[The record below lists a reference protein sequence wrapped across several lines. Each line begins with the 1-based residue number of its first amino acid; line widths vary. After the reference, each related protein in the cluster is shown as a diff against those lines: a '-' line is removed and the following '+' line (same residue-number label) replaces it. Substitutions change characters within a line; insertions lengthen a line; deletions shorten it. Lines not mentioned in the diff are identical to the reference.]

1 MAVLRLGL
9 PGAAVATAV
18 SQLAGGVVP
27 VLYFLKGRGG
37 LLRLGKTSWDG
48 KAMKKACSNG
58 SSEFI
63 SNISMSLVSMLY
75 NYQLIRYAG
84 EDGVAAYGVL
94 MYVAMIFLAVFIG
107 FSVGTAPVVGFHFG
121 AEHKDE
127 VKGLLRM
134 SLKVVGIFSVLM
146 FLAGETLALP
156 LARLFVGYDASL
168 QSLTLR
174 AFTIYSFSF
183 LFVGVP
189 IYGSSFFTAL
199 NDGVTSAAISFL
211 RTVVFEVAAVLTFPL
226 LWGIDGVWFSTVVTE
241 VVAAL
246 LTIYFWVTKAKKYGY

>member
-1 MAVLRLGL
+1 MRWTFSY
-9 PGAAVATAV
+9 PI
-18 SQLAGGVVP
+18 
-27 VLYFLKGRGG
+27 
-37 LLRLGKTSWDG
+37 
-48 KAMKKACSNG
+48 
-58 SSEFI
+58 I
-63 SNISMSLVSMLY
+63 S
-75 NYQLIRYAG
+75 
-84 EDGVAAYGVL
+84 
-94 MYVAMIFLAVFIG
+94 
-107 FSVGTAPVVGFHFG
+107 P
-121 AEHKDE
+121 
-127 VKGLLRM
+127 
-134 SLKVVGIFSVLM
+134 
-146 FLAGETLALP
+146 
-156 LARLFVGYDASL
+156 YDASL

-226 LWGIDGVWFSTVVTE
+226 VWGIDGGWFSTVATE